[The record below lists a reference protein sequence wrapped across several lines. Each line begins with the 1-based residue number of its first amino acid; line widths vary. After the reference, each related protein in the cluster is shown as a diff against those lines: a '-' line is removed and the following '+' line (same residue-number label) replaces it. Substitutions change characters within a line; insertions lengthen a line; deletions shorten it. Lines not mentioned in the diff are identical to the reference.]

1 MAELGTE
8 IALDLDF
15 DRAVARVTEALASE
29 GFGVISRID
38 MDKAFRE
45 KIGVEFRRYAI
56 LGACNPKLA
65 HKAVSARPDV
75 GLLLPCNVTVEE
87 AGEGAIVRIV
97 DAAAMMAL
105 AGLDAN
111 PAIAELADDAGAR
124 LGRVAAALGGA

>member
-1 MAELGTE
+1 MAALGTE

-15 DRAVARVTEALASE
+15 DQAVARVTEALAAE

-45 KIGVEFRRYAI
+45 KIGVAFRRYTI

-75 GLLLPCNVTVEE
+75 GLLLPCNITVEE
-87 AGEGAIVRIV
+87 AGTGATVRIV
-97 DAAAMMAL
+97 DAAAMMAI
-105 AGLDAN
+105 AGLDET
-111 PAIAELADDAGAR
+111 PAIAELAEDAGAR
-124 LGRVAAALGGA
+124 LGRVAAALGAA